1 MAIRIAGST
10 VISVRTKRIV
20 HGVASEGR
28 SLRIQIGQQGRGRRS
43 RRSHAKK
50 PDAHHEILDRA

>member
-1 MAIRIAGST
+1 MYHKEMAEFA
-10 VISVRTKRIV
+10 KKMY
-20 HGVASEGR
+20 GR
-28 SLRIQIGQQGRGRRS
+28 PQLAIQIGQQGRGRRS